1 MKGDKIVSDERI
13 ITNLYCNNWEFV
25 VMWNKSVIKFN
36 LTGIMGTRLHKVAR
50 LKFLLFIYLF
60 LRPIMMYCVALVHI
74 VFQPVG
80 RQKSGREGH
89 KPTGHILLLL
99 LPSYGQDLVT
109 WPHLSARGSR
119 KCSFYSG

>member
-1 MKGDKIVSDERI
+1 M
-13 ITNLYCNNWEFV
+13 
-25 VMWNKSVIKFN
+25 KFN

-50 LKFLLFIYLF
+50 PKFLLFIYLF
-60 LRPIMMYCVALVHI
+60 FLRPIMYCVALVHI

-80 RQKSGREGH
+80 RQKSGKEGY
-89 KPTGHILLLL
+89 KPKGHTLLLL

-109 WPHLSARGSR
+109 WPHLPARVSR